1 MHQMI
6 PAFSDVLQGRP
17 VELQEFENEISRPLL
32 LIHSPMDKQSQN
44 DIQDIIV
51 DAIMRRSCNP
61 IQIHLRLKQGFNP
74 DATLNRSELHK
85 LSSLFFSH
93 NENHRDKHNH
103 KAHCKTKARELANF
117 YVRIANVRAH
127 IMEEQRHQQQPQ
139 QPQPHEAVLMGS
151 KLQHSYALQKENM
164 RNKQRENQE
173 HFSRIM
179 RTIILDPDSENRCIH
194 PEIKEED
201 LDALEL
207 QVQDLIERG
216 CAANELRCIKI
227 MEAAI
232 EQQKYDALIAELNA
246 LDEMVGQ

>member
-1 MHQMI
+1 MI
-6 PAFSDVLQGRP
+6 PVFSDVLQGRP

-32 LIHSPMDKQSQN
+32 LINSPMDKQSQN

-74 DATLNRSELHK
+74 DATLNRNELHK
-85 LSSLFFSH
+85 MSSLFFYH
-93 NENHRDKHNH
+93 NENDRNKHNH
-103 KAHCKTKARELANF
+103 KAHCKTKASELANF
-117 YVRIANVRAH
+117 YVRIANLRVR
-127 IMEEQRHQQQPQ
+127 IMEEQQQQPQ
-139 QPQPHEAVLMGS
+139 QQQQQHEAVLMRS
-151 KLQHSYALQKENM
+151 KLQHSYALQKKTM
-164 RNKQRENQE
+164 RDKQRENQE
-173 HFSRIM
+173 HFSRILQ
-179 RTIILDPDSENRCIH
+179 TIILDPDSENRRIH

-207 QVQDLIERG
+207 QVQDILERG

-246 LDEMVGQ
+246 LDEM